1 MKNKT
6 IKIIVLLT
14 ALSLIGLILMQL
26 FWIRNAL
33 NLAEQHYDHRVSEAL
48 HDVMIDI
55 EKYNN
60 KKSDSAKSCC
70 YFPCNTNIDVREF
83 IQTDVLDSLLK
94 MHFRYKNLDSIYEF
108 AIVKSTN
115 DSLLFAKKGAIKQG
129 FPTSCHVAGLSCLK
143 QAGSYHIEVFFPC
156 KKRFIFLQMALWMSV
171 SIVFLLIV
179 IFSFS
184 YIVFT
189 IIKQKKLSEMKNDF
203 INNMTH
209 ELKTPIST
217 ISMASE
223 VLMKTD
229 TSKDR
234 IEKYSKVIFDENKRL
249 LLLVDRVLKTSELD
263 KKEYEL
269 HKEFVDLHE
278 LIQQTVAK
286 LCMEQCS
293 KSVILNY
300 NLKASKQHTS
310 VDVVHFSNIINN
322 LVDNAYKYSNEKPE
336 ITISSKS
343 NEKGIFISV
352 KDNGIG
358 ISQEQQKH
366 VFEKFYRVHT
376 GNRHDVKGFGL
387 GLFYVKIIVEM
398 HGGAVSL
405 KSEINSGSEFT
416 IFLPFEK

>member
-14 ALSLIGLILMQL
+14 ALSLIGLVLMQL
-26 FWIRNAL
+26 FWIKNAL
-33 NLAEQHYDHRVSEAL
+33 DLAGQHYDHRVSEAL
-48 HDVMIDI
+48 QDVMKDI
-55 EKYNN
+55 EMHNN
-60 KKSDSAKSCC
+60 TKADSLKSCC
-70 YFPCNTNIDVREF
+70 YFPCKTHIKTREF

-94 MHFRYKNLDSIYEF
+94 KHFYYKNLDSIYEF

-115 DSLLFAKKGAIKQG
+115 DSLLFAKKGAITQG
-129 FPTSCHVAGLSCLK
+129 FPTSCHITGLSCLK
-143 QAGSYHIEVFFPC
+143 QAGSYHLEVYFPC
-156 KKRFIFLQMALWMSV
+156 KKRFIFVRMALWMSV

-179 IFSFS
+179 IFCFS

-189 IIKQKKLSEMKNDF
+189 IIRQKKLSEMKNDF

-223 VLMKTD
+223 VLMKKD
-229 TSKDR
+229 TPKDR
-234 IEKYSKVIFDENKRL
+234 IEKYSKVIFEENKRL

-269 HKEFVDLHE
+269 HKEVVDIHE
-278 LIQQTVAK
+278 LIPQTVSK

-293 KSVILNY
+293 KNVNLNF
-300 NLKASKQHTS
+300 NLNALKYTIS
-310 VDVVHFSNIINN
+310 VDFIHFSNIINN
-322 LVDNAYKYSNEKPE
+322 LVDNAYKYSKEQPE
-336 ITISSKS
+336 ITITTK
-343 NEKGIFISV
+343 NNDKGIFISV

-358 ISQEQQKH
+358 ISSEQQKH

-387 GLFYVKIIVEM
+387 GLFYVKSIVEM
-398 HGGAVSL
+398 HGGTVSVQ
-405 KSEINSGSEFT
+405 SEMNSGS
-416 IFLPFEK
+416 